1 MSLSFFLGAW
11 PVGVV
16 AGRGLA
22 PPLRNGTRGLLARV
36 AGPHGDA
43 VAAGRTGTR
52 RSEQHLL
59 MAVCQAKGRVRT
71 WPKTGGPR
79 PHTFSTLHFIYCVNI
94 INISSSVDHT
104 NGYPRRKPPTT
115 PLNCSGVT
123 TST

>member
-22 PPLRNGTRGLLARV
+22 PPLRNGTRGLLGRV

-59 MAVCQAKGRVRT
+59 GMATAVATLVCT
-71 WPKTGGPR
+71 DNY
-79 PHTFSTLHFIYCVNI
+79 SIE
-94 INISSSVDHT
+94 
-104 NGYPRRKPPTT
+104 RREAWYATESYERGMMHAME
-115 PLNCSGVT
+115 LQQRIG
-123 TST
+123 